1 MGRLL
6 QRARLPWAQKA
17 TVPDPLTVPMVLA
30 PGRQTG
36 EAQKKGPPMPQEPPP
51 DSQRYRSYP
60 RKHPRLLKKTL
71 FYLKNGAERGRETR
85 AAAVIWWTSTRE
97 GENQAEAGCV
107 PLPAHTRARVTN
119 EAIVPLQ
126 ETCERL

>member
-1 MGRLL
+1 M

-17 TVPDPLTVPMVLA
+17 TVPDPLTVRWSRLRAAKRERPRKRAL
-30 PGRQTG
+30 PCLKNPHQT
-36 EAQKKGPPMPQEPPP
+36 ARK
-51 DSQRYRSYP
+51 YRSHP
-60 RKHPRLLKKTL
+60 RKHPVYSKKTL

-85 AAAVIWWTSTRE
+85 EAAAVWRTSTRE
-97 GENQAEAGCV
+97 GENQAQAGLV